1 MGYPKASV
9 VIPVYN
15 AQQTIAHSIQAV
27 LAQTYPGDIEII
39 VVDDGST
46 DRTPQIVQSFR
57 EVKYV
62 RQDNAGPAAARNKGA
77 SVGKGSFIFFTDSDC
92 IPHRN
97 WVEKVLKGFTDDNIG
112 VVCGSYGIA
121 NTQSALARCIYR
133 EILYRHHFLMP
144 RFPKAFGSYNFC
156 VRRQV
161 FAECDGFNEDYRR
174 ASGEDNDLSYK
185 ILKKGHRIFFAKDAL
200 VDHYHTTSVRKY
212 LKEQFRHGFWRAKM
226 YFDHPDMAKGDD
238 YTFWKDMAEVPLSV
252 LTCAG
257 AVFALAQVWFL
268 KFLIYL
274 LLIPFLILEIGFAF
288 VMLRAIFA
296 SFYFGY
302 VMFLRSFARTFGL
315 STGILVFLY
324 KKIFKKE
331 SKKNE

>member
-9 VIPVYN
+9 VIPAYN
-15 AQQTIAHSIQAV
+15 AQHTIVHAIQAA
-27 LAQTYPGDIEII
+27 LTQTYPGDIEII

-46 DRTPQIVQSFR
+46 DRTAEIVQSFR
-57 EVKYV
+57 EVKYI

-77 SVGKGSFIFFTDSDC
+77 SVGSGQFIFFTDSDC

-97 WVEKVLKGFTDDNIG
+97 WIDKMMKCFTDDNIG

-121 NTQSALARCIYR
+121 NQQSILARAIHR

-161 FAECDGFNEDYRR
+161 FVETGGFDETYRR

-185 ILKKGHRIFFAKDAL
+185 ILKKGFRIYFAKDAL
-200 VDHYHTTSVRKY
+200 VDHYHPTGTGKY

-226 YFDHPDMAKGDD
+226 YRDHPDMAGGDD
-238 YTFWKDMAEVPLSV
+238 YTFWKDMAEVPLALAS
-252 LTCAG
+252 CAG
-257 AVFALAQVWFL
+257 LFFTILYPWFF
-268 KFLIYL
+268 KFLFFLII
-274 LLIPFLILEIGFAF
+274 IPFILFEVAFAF
-288 VMLRAIFA
+288 VMLRAIYV
-296 SFYFGY
+296 SFYFGG
-302 VMFLRSFARTFGL
+302 VMFLRSFARTCGL
-315 STGILVFLY
+315 STGILVFFVKNFP
-324 KKIFKKE
+324 KKR
-331 SKKNE
+331 